1 MAVAQS
7 PASSP
12 WPVRPPPVSAPPTLT
27 LAIVQEP
34 QALGFLASDGRSFG
48 VFERLA
54 LPDAGLAAALG
65 GWVRTAAA
73 VADTAERGARF
84 SHTWLPLPVQHWLAR
99 QPEATL
105 QLQLTEDLA
114 ALPWEQ
120 AVVAGQSLD
129 QRFTVARQLMGSH
142 SAATPPRHR
151 PAAARVPVL
160 RVVPAADANRAADA
174 ASPAM
179 ARPLPAALPLRQ
191 LRLPAQ
197 AGAPLAQAVDAD
209 VLWWAA
215 PLPEAAALSD
225 WLAALA
231 AQPLAPRLL
240 LATVPP
246 HADAADAAGP
256 AATAWVAAAC
266 RAGFSALWVPVAT
279 DHAEAALAPFWQA
292 LAEGASFG
300 EAARRLRRA
309 AAGTPALAAA
319 ASAWFH
325 GDGAHAPCLPE
336 APQSPDDDVRQC
348 TMLKCDLVDST
359 RQMGA
364 LGDEAYAER
373 LAHYH
378 ARVAATVRRH
388 GGLADDPQGD
398 DGFMC
403 YFGFPV
409 AHEDAP
415 ARALRAGLDLVDAAA
430 GAVADLGWQVRVGIS
445 TGRVVVKDGQPVG
458 SAVHHAARLQALA
471 APGTVLVAEA
481 TQALTA
487 EGFEFTLVDPDA
499 QLKGFEQGGAVWR
512 LERQRPSQGTERFD
526 ARSQLTRF
534 VGRED
539 ELAVLQ
545 RHWQATSAGRP
556 QALLLS
562 GEAGIGKSRLVREFR
577 RQLAERGAPV
587 LECRCAPE
595 HRGSALQPV
604 IELLRRQ
611 LQLAGAES
619 PAAELQRLRR
629 SGLATLGGDEALALA
644 AELLSLPA
652 EGLPPVP
659 EDAALRRRHT
669 MDLLVRW
676 LRLGAASRPLVL
688 IVEDVHWID
697 PSTKE
702 LVLSLLDGRAATPL
716 LLLLTLRSGGG
727 GADEH
732 EIASFGPGLPRLA
745 LGGLPSHLAF
755 ELMRD
760 ACGAAL
766 LDAEAERWLATR
778 ADGVPLFIEES
789 ARMAAALVK
798 GLSGGGLPAARP
810 GTDIAL
816 TLREAVPATL
826 EGLLTARL
834 DQLPSARRAA
844 QLGSAIGRSFALGL
858 AEAVNAHPESPI
870 HLADLAHELAVL
882 EQAGLISSQGEGEH
896 RVCTFK
902 HALVRDAAHQSL
914 LERDRRRLHAT
925 IAAVL
930 AARFGALVAAQPELL
945 AHHHELA
952 GQVGPALAGWER
964 AARHAVSRSA
974 HDEAIVHLR
983 HALALLARQPE
994 AAGPERTERDRTELR
1009 LQLLLA
1015 GRLIA
1020 TAGYGAD
1027 PIEAVYARALALC
1040 EALGDAA
1047 ARAKVRLGLEGWH
1060 FMRGDFDQALAI
1072 AQQVAADLGPP
1083 VPGQDDRLARI
1094 QSQWATANIVFHQ
1107 GQLRRAVAMMDDCLA
1122 DYRQLGHRAMAVQD
1136 PGVMCLCYSSW
1147 GLWEL
1152 GRADEALARARQV
1165 VDLAV
1170 GLNHRFSMG
1179 EAYGFL
1185 AVAHWFRGEIG
1196 PGLDAARRAIEI
1208 CESGGFSVWLA
1219 HARVV
1224 HGRLVAERG
1233 GPGDVDAGIEEMRQ
1247 GDAMWAATGAVVTR
1261 AFYQALRAEGLVQA
1275 GRDDEALALLRGAW
1289 ALVERSGERYWAPEL
1304 ARGIGQLLLRRA
1316 AVDDEAARSEAE
1328 AWLTRALHE
1337 AQATGLNALALR
1349 AAMALGAHRAA
1360 QGQRAEAA
1368 ALLRPALEALHEGQG
1383 TRDVHAAR
1391 ALLGQWLEA

>member
-1 MAVAQS
+1 MQPACGTVARVIHLLFVPS
-7 PASSP
+7 P
-12 WPVRPPPVSAPPTLT
+12 VPPLPTVT

-54 LPDAGLAAALG
+54 LPDAGLPAALTTWAAAASG
-65 GWVRTAAA
+65 VPDG
-73 VADTAERGARF
+73 AERGIRLA
-84 SHTWLPLPVQHWLAR
+84 HAWLPLPVQHWLAR
-99 QPEATL
+99 QPDGLL
-105 QLQLTEDLA
+105 QLQLTEDLSV
-114 ALPWEQ
+114 LPWEQ

-129 QRFTVARQLMGSH
+129 QRFTVVRQLMGSPG
-142 SAATPPRHR
+142 ATNPPRHR
-151 PAAARVPVL
+151 PAALRLKLL
-160 RVVPAADANRAADA
+160 RVAQDTPCAPAT
-174 ASPAM
+174 
-179 ARPLPAALPLRQ
+179 
-191 LRLPAQ
+191 
-197 AGAPLAQAVDAD
+197 
-209 VLWWAA
+209 
-215 PLPEAAALSD
+215 PEA
-225 WLAALA
+225 LAALA
-231 AQPLAPRLL
+231 ARAADADVLLWTAALPAAADLPALMATLAAAPSAPRLL
-240 LATVPP
+240 LAVVPQ
-246 HADAADAAGP
+246 DASAAAPAVAPAAAG
-256 AATAWVAAAC
+256 AASPLAWTAAAC
-266 RAGFSALWVPVAT
+266 RAGFSSLVLPLAAAQA
-279 DHAEAALAPFWQA
+279 DAALAPFWQA
-292 LAEGASFG
+292 LAEGTCFG

-309 AAGTPALAAA
+309 AGGAAA
-319 ASAWFH
+319 TAWFH
-325 GDGAHAPCLPE
+325 GDGAFAPCLPE
-336 APQSPDDDVRQC
+336 ALPSPDDDVRQC

-373 LAHYH
+373 LALYH
-378 ARVAATVRRH
+378 ARVAATVQRH

-403 YFGFPV
+403 YFGFPL

-415 ARALRAGLDLVDAAA
+415 ARALRAGLDLADAVA
-430 GAVADLGWQVRVGIS
+430 GAVADLGWQLRIGIS

-481 TQALTA
+481 TQVLTA

-539 ELAVLQ
+539 ELALLQ

-619 PAAELQRLRR
+619 PAAALQRLRR
-629 SGLATLGGDEALALA
+629 SGLATIGGEEALALA
-644 AELLSLPA
+644 ADLLSLPA

-659 EDAALRRRHT
+659 EDAALRRRRT
-669 MDLLVRW
+669 MDMLVRW
-676 LRLGAASRPLVL
+676 MRLGAANRPLVL

-702 LVLSLLDGRAATPL
+702 LVLSLLDGRAGTPL

-727 GADEH
+727 GADEADA
-732 EIASFGPGLPRLA
+732 ASFGPGLPRLA
-745 LGGLPSHLAF
+745 LGGLPAHLAF

-798 GLSGGGLPAARP
+798 GLSGGGGAASARP
-810 GTDIAL
+810 GSDIAL

-844 QLGSAIGRSFALGL
+844 QLGSAIGRSFALAL
-858 AEAVNAHPESPI
+858 AEAVNAHADSPI
-870 HLADLAHELAVL
+870 HLPDLAHELAVL
-882 EQAGLISSQGEGEH
+882 EQAGLIGIQGEGEV

-914 LERDRRRLHAT
+914 LERDRRRLHAS
-925 IAAVL
+925 IASVL
-930 AARFGALVAAQPELL
+930 AGQFGALVAAQPELL

-952 GQVGPALAGWER
+952 GQVAPALAGWER

-974 HDEAIVHLR
+974 HDEAIGHLR

-994 AAGPERTERDRTELR
+994 AVAAGRLERDRTELR

-1027 PIEAVYARALALC
+1027 PIEAVYTRALALC
-1040 EALGDAA
+1040 ESLGDAA
-1047 ARAKVRLGLEGWH
+1047 ALGKVRLGLEGWH
-1060 FMRGDFDQALAI
+1060 FMRGDFVQAMAI
-1072 AQQVAADLGPP
+1072 ARQVEADLGAPL
-1083 VPGQDDRLARI
+1083 PGQDDRLARI
-1094 QSQWATANIVFHQ
+1094 QSQWAIANIVFHQ
-1107 GQLRRAVAMMDDCLA
+1107 GQLRRAVAMMDACLA

-1152 GRADEALARARQV
+1152 GRADEALARAHTV

-1233 GPGDVDAGIEEMRQ
+1233 GPGDVEAGIEEMRQ
-1247 GDAMWAATGAVVTR
+1247 GEAMWAATGAVVTR
-1261 AFYQALRAEGLVQA
+1261 AFYQALLAEGLVQA
-1275 GRDDEALALLRGAW
+1275 GRDDQALALLREAW
-1289 ALVERSGERYWAPEL
+1289 AMVERSGERYWAPEL
-1304 ARGIGQLLLRRA
+1304 ARAIGQLQLRRA
-1316 AVDDEAARSEAE
+1316 APGDAAARAEAE
-1328 AWLTRALHE
+1328 AWLLRALDE
-1337 AQATGLNALALR
+1337 ARTAGLDALALR
-1349 AAMALGAHRAA
+1349 AAMALGRHRAA
-1360 QGQRAEAA
+1360 QGQRREAA
-1368 ALLRPALEALHEGQG
+1368 ALLRSAVDALHEGTG
-1383 TRDVHAAR
+1383 TRDLRAAQ
-1391 ALLGQWLEA
+1391 ALLGQWADA

>member
-1 MAVAQS
+1 MT
-7 PASSP
+7 
-12 WPVRPPPVSAPPTLT
+12 APPTIT

-48 VFERLA
+48 VFERQA
-54 LPDAGLAAALG
+54 LPDAGLDAAL
-65 GWVRTAAA
+65 AAWRHDA
-73 VADTAERGARF
+73 GAALDAIERGTRLA
-84 SHTWLPLPVQHWLAR
+84 HAWLPLPVQHWLAR
-99 QPEATL
+99 QPEAVL
-105 QLQLTEDLA
+105 QLQLSEALA

-120 AVVAGQSLD
+120 AVLAGQPLD
-129 QRFTVARQLMGSH
+129 DRFTVVRQLIGSAG
-142 SAATPPRHR
+142 SATPPRHR
-151 PAAARVPVL
+151 PAVARLRPL
-160 RVVPAADANRAADA
+160 RVAQ
-174 ASPAM
+174 
-179 ARPLPAALPLRQ
+179 ALPTT
-191 LRLPAQ
+191 
-197 AGAPLAQAVDAD
+197 
-209 VLWWAA
+209 
-215 PLPEAAALSD
+215 PES
-225 WLAALA
+225 LAALA
-231 AQPLAPRLL
+231 ARAAEADVLLWTAALPAAPALPALVAALADAATAPRLL
-240 LATVPP
+240 LAVVPP
-246 HADAADAAGP
+246 GPPEPGAAAPLDWI
-256 AATAWVAAAC
+256 TAAC
-266 RAGFSALWVPVAT
+266 RAGFSALVVTAPPDQADAV
-279 DHAEAALAPFWQA
+279 LSPFWQA
-292 LAEGASFG
+292 LADGLSFG

-309 AAGTPALAAA
+309 AAGTPALAGAA
-319 ASAWFH
+319 TAWFH
-325 GDGAHAPCLPE
+325 GDGAFVPCLPE
-336 APQSPDDDVRQC
+336 PPPSPDDDVRQC

-373 LAHYH
+373 LALYH
-378 ARVAATVRRH
+378 ARVAAIVQRH

-403 YFGFPV
+403 YFGFPL

-415 ARALRAGLDLVDAAA
+415 ARALRAGLALADART
-430 GAVADLGWQVRVGIS
+430 GAVADLGWQVRIGIS

-487 EGFEFTLVDPDA
+487 EGFEFTLVDPEA
-499 QLKGFEQGGAVWR
+499 RLKGFEQGGAVWR

-534 VGRED
+534 VGREE
-539 ELAVLQ
+539 ELALLQ
-545 RHWQATSAGRP
+545 RHWQAASAGRP

-611 LQLAGAES
+611 LQLAGAEG
-619 PAAELQRLRR
+619 PAAALQRLRR
-629 SGLATLGGDEALALA
+629 SGLATAGGDEALALA

-652 EGLPPVP
+652 DGLPPVP
-659 EDAALRRRHT
+659 QDAALRRRRT
-669 MDLLVRW
+669 MDMLVRW
-676 LRLGAASRPLVL
+676 LRQSAANRPLVL

-697 PSTKE
+697 PSTRE
-702 LVLSLLDGRAATPL
+702 LVLSLLDGRAGTPL

-727 GADEH
+727 GASED
-732 EIASFGPGLPRLA
+732 EIAGFGPDLPRLA
-745 LGGLPSHLAF
+745 LGGLPAHLAF

-766 LDAEAERWLATR
+766 LDAEAERWLASR

-798 GLSGGGLPAARP
+798 GLSGGGPAVVRP
-810 GTDIAL
+810 GADIAL

-844 QLGSAIGRSFALGL
+844 QLGSAIGRSFALAL
-858 AEAVNAHPESPI
+858 AKAVNDHPDSPI
-870 HLADLAHELAVL
+870 RLGDLGHQLAVL
-882 EQAGLISSQGEGEH
+882 EQAGLIGIQGEGEQ

-914 LERDRRRLHAT
+914 LERDRRRLHAC
-925 IAAVL
+925 IASVL
-930 AARFGALVAAQPELL
+930 AGRFAALVAAQPELL

-952 GQVGPALAGWER
+952 GQVAPALAGWER

-994 AAGPERTERDRTELR
+994 AQGAEQVERDRTELR

-1027 PIEAVYARALALC
+1027 PIEAVYARALALS

-1047 ARAKVRLGLEGWH
+1047 SRSKIRLGLEGWH
-1060 FMRGDFDQALAI
+1060 FMRGDFTQAMAI
-1072 AQQVAADLGPP
+1072 ARQVEADLGLP

-1094 QSQWATANIVFHQ
+1094 QSQWAIANIVFHQ
-1107 GQLRRAVAMMDDCLA
+1107 GQLGRAVAMMDACLA

-1152 GRADEALARARQV
+1152 GRADEALARAHSV
-1165 VDLAV
+1165 VDLSV

-1185 AVAHWFRGEIG
+1185 AVAHWFRGEIA

-1224 HGRLVAERG
+1224 HGRLLAERG
-1233 GPGDVDAGIEEMRQ
+1233 QPGDVAAGIEEMRQ
-1247 GDAMWAATGAVVTR
+1247 GEAMWAATGAVVTR
-1261 AFYQALRAEGLVQA
+1261 AFYQALLAEGLVQA

-1289 ALVERSGERYWAPEL
+1289 ALIERSGERYWAPEL
-1304 ARGIGQLLLRRA
+1304 ARAIGQLLLRRA
-1316 AVDDEAARSEAE
+1316 ASGDEAGAADGE
-1328 AWLTRALHE
+1328 AWLIRALDE
-1337 AQATGLNALALR
+1337 ARASGLQALALR
-1349 AAMALGAHRAA
+1349 AAMALGERRVA
-1360 QGQRAEAA
+1360 QDRPHEAV
-1368 ALLRPALEALHEGQG
+1368 ALLQPALQALHEGQG
-1383 TRDVHAAR
+1383 TRDLRRAQ
-1391 ALLGQWLEA
+1391 ALLAQWNAG